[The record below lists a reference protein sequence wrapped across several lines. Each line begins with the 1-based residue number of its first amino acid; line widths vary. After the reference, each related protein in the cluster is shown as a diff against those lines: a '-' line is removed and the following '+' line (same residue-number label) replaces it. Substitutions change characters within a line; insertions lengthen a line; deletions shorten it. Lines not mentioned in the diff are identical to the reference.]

1 MKTSLFTALTLISSF
16 AFGQVKELQSNS
28 DKARGMIGK
37 PEDTFNPYVYVM
49 PTIGTGGHGHTFPG
63 VTTPFGMM
71 QLSPDLSLIHI

>member
-37 PEDTFNPYVYVM
+37 PEDTFNPNENVMPNPYLYVM
-49 PTIGTGGHGHTFPG
+49 PTIGTGGH
-63 VTTPFGMM
+63 VR
-71 QLSPDLSLIHI
+71 LSQ